1 MADEDTRF
9 DGLFI
14 SALQNSKGIDG
25 FFDSMFSF
33 MRRKTDFFSQD
44 EDSKKVVLKWI
55 DKHLKLFNEDKKRVE
70 LIKQKQAETKAKE
83 APQPKKQAAAPPK
96 ADDGPQIEE
105 IDEEEAR
112 KIELEELHRKQQEDK
127 AAGKLAKPN
136 AAKKDDEG
144 EEEKNNLQAPNLGN
158 GGQTAK
164 YLWHQS
170 LSEVTCYIPIPDGVK
185 GSHLDVKTGNL
196 DFKVSY
202 KGKPNQEPLVVGK
215 WHKKIISG
223 ETIWTIEKEGA
234 SSKLCV
240 IVEKHEKQNW
250 WKCLLE
256 GDIEIDTAK
265 VEPENSKLS
274 DLDGETRQ
282 TVEKMMF
289 DQQQKQ
295 LGKPTSEETEKQDK
309 LKQFMAAH
317 PEMDFSKAKFC

>member
-14 SALQNSKGIDG
+14 SALQNSKGIDN

-44 EDSKKVVLKWI
+44 EDSKKVVLKQI

-70 LIKQKQAETKAKE
+70 LIKQKQAEVK
-83 APQPKKQAAAPPK
+83 APQPKKEVKKPAK
-96 ADDGPQIEE
+96 VEDGPTVEE

-127 AAGKLAKPN
+127 AAGKLDKKPN
-136 AAKKDDEG
+136 AAKKDDDA
-144 EEEKNNLQAPNLGN
+144 EEEKNNLQPPNLGN

-170 LSEVTCYIPIPDGVK
+170 LSEVTCYIPIPDGIK

-202 KGKPNQEPLVVGK
+202 KGKPNQEPIVQGK
-215 WHKKIISG
+215 WHKKITSG

-256 GDIEIDTAK
+256 GDIEIDTSK